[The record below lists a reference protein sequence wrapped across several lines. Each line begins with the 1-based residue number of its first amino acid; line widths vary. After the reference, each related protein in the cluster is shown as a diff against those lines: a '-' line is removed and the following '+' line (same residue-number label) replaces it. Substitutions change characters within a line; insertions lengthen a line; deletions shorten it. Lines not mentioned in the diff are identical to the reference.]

1 MTTTGA
7 PSPNFEIPP
16 VAASIFSKF
25 IAAEYAYFTP
35 NGDPLTWPVTPYWYP
50 RRRVLA
56 IATGLAYPNKADYP
70 KLNPKVSLYFSDP
83 TSSGLESP
91 PSVLVQA
98 IATVMDE
105 DIQENTD
112 RYVRELRKKFG
123 AAKIGLNPISVKL
136 LDFYLPRLWVEM
148 TPYRVL
154 VYPPGGGDHPEVF
167 GEPISDKP
175 IASTRGGGAPSLA
188 PADARALRKA
198 VAKFGEAVVTLEGI
212 DGFPMMTRSAVSY
225 EDGWIELAEGSGT
238 GRASLS
244 FHRHT
249 LGGVRFEAY
258 MVRGSVVQDGS
269 RSLFAPE
276 RLVGFFGNGMVFPFS
291 IIPEIASLR
300 RRLKKELAARDKP
313 MPALRIP

>member
-35 NGDPLTWPVTPYWYP
+35 KGDPLTWPVTPYWYP

-70 KLNPKVSLYFSDP
+70 KLNPNVSLYFSDP
-83 TSSGLESP
+83 TSSGMDSP
-91 PSVLVQA
+91 PAVLVHAKA
-98 IATVMDE
+98 IVLDE

-112 RYVRELRKKFG
+112 RYVRELREKFG

-148 TPYRVL
+148 TPYRL
-154 VYPPGGGDHPEVF
+154 LIYPSAGGDPEVF
-167 GEPISDKP
+167 GEPISETPLKS
-175 IASTRGGGAPSLA
+175 ARNGGTPSLE
-188 PADARALRKA
+188 PEEARALQET
-198 VAKFGEAVVTLEGI
+198 VAKFGEAVVTIEGI
-212 DGFPMMTRSAVSY
+212 DGFPMMSRSAVSY
-225 EDGWIELAEGSGT
+225 DDGWIELAEGMGA
-238 GRASLS
+238 GRACLS

-258 MVRGSVVQDGS
+258 MVRGTVVHDGS
-269 RSLFAPE
+269 RSRFAPQ
-276 RLVGFFGNGMVFPFS
+276 RLVGFFGNGAVFPFS
-291 IIPEIASLR
+291 VIPEIASLR
-300 RRLKKELAARDKP
+300 RRLKKELAKRDKP